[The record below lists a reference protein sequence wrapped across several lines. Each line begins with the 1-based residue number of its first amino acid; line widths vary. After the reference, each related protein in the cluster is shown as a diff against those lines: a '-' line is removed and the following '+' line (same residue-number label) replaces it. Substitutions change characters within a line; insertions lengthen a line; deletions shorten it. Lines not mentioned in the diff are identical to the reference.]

1 MNRIT
6 TLISAGFG
14 MLLLATAPAQAAT
27 ITLTSTLNGLNS
39 APQNASAATGTAM
52 MSYDDVSNLFNLSI
66 DITGINKSVLNGAH
80 IHLGGSGANG
90 PVAFNL
96 GTTAWTDTATGMNLI
111 LTGGLFPGANSSDL
125 VFGKTYLNI
134 HTLAFGAGEIRGQL
148 TAAPV
153 PVPAAAW
160 LLGSG
165 LLGLLGAASRK
176 KVLRA

>member
-27 ITLTSTLNGLNS
+27 TSLTSTLNGLNS
-39 APQNASAATGTAM
+39 VPQNASAATGTAM
-52 MSYDDVSNLFNLSI
+52 MSYDDVSNIFNLSI
-66 DITGINKSVLNGAH
+66 NISGLNKSALTASH
-80 IHLGGSGANG
+80 IHLGAPGVNGGVLYGMANS
-90 PVAFNL
+90 N
-96 GTTAWTDTATGMNLI
+96 WTDTANGMSF
-111 LTGGLFPGANSSDL
+111 TVAGAMFPGANSLDL
-125 VFGKTYLNI
+125 LAGKTYLNI
-134 HTLAFGAGEIRGQL
+134 HTVAFPGGELRGQL
-148 TAAPV
+148 TAV

-176 KVLRA
+176 KALRA